1 MSVSAVL
8 LVVLLVVLV
17 AGLIAY
23 TILMTSRPSLTHTL
37 SPSQGSMSVSTKI
50 GTTGDGRDNFLTPS
64 GATLMIYVFCM
75 VNSKTQSIGQKK
87 NPITILRLGDTLHLQ
102 ILPGGISTPAKT
114 QLVIKTQNPNP
125 SESLEV
131 FDIEDFP
138 QQRWVHVAIVREGR
152 RYIIYY
158 NGKVSSNQRTKYY
171 PTIDSSSLNVG
182 DPNLIGEYTLPKIA
196 PTPYRLDE
204 IKRELGTT
212 SDTRYQPYK
221 SIRFSDIIGIFSIFS
236 LSCPN
241 GFFCFSTSSK
251 PYSPLKMWKSPYA

>member
-1 MSVSAVL
+1 MSASAIL

-17 AGLIAY
+17 AGIVTY
-23 TILMTSRPSLTHTL
+23 TILVTSRPSLTQVL
-37 SPSQGSMSVSTKI
+37 SPSEGSMSISTKI
-50 GTTGDGRDNFLTPS
+50 GSTTNGRDNFLTPS
-64 GATLMIYVFCM
+64 GATLMIYIFCM
-75 VNSKTQSIGQKK
+75 VNNKTHSIGQNK
-87 NPITILRLGDTLHLQ
+87 NPVTLLRLGNTLQLQ
-102 ILPGGISTPAKT
+102 ILPGGVSTPPKT

-125 SESLEV
+125 SQSLEI
-131 FDIEDFP
+131 FDVEDFP

-152 RYIIYY
+152 RYTIYY
-158 NGKVSSNQRTKYY
+158 NGRVSSTQRTKYY

-221 SIRFSDIIGIFSIFS
+221 SITFSDILAIFSIFN

-241 GFFCFSTSSK
+241 GIFCFNTFSK
-251 PYSPLKMWKSPYA
+251 PQSPLKVWKSPYA

>member
-1 MSVSAVL
+1 MSASAVL

-17 AGLIAY
+17 AGIVAY
-23 TILMTSRPSLTHTL
+23 TILITSRPTLTHTL

-64 GATLMIYVFCM
+64 GATLMVYIFCM
-75 VNSKTQSIGQKK
+75 VNNKTQSIGQNN
-87 NPITILRLGDTLHLQ
+87 NPINLLSLGNTLQLQ
-102 ILPGGISTPAKT
+102 ILPGGASTSAKT

-125 SESLEV
+125 LKSLEV
-131 FDIEDFP
+131 FDVEDFP

-152 RYIIYY
+152 RYTIYY
-158 NGKVSSNQRTKYY
+158 NGRVSSSQRTKYY
-171 PTIDSSSLNVG
+171 PTIDSSSLKVG
-182 DPNLIGEYTLPKIA
+182 DSNLIGEYTLPKIA

-221 SIRFSDIIGIFSIFS
+221 SISFSDIMGIFSIFS

-241 GFFCFSTSSK
+241 GFFCFSAHSK
-251 PYSPLKMWKSPYA
+251 PLSPLKMWKSPYA